1 MFISINADELLLI
14 TISMKMKRYI
24 ILNNIKLNDGI
35 EICFSAMQYLKEFFL
50 LKMQIMQ
57 LRFVLMLSIHRKH

>member
-1 MFISINADELLLI
+1 MFISINSDELLLI

-35 EICFSAMQYLKEFFL
+35 EICFSAIFKRIFF
-50 LKMQIMQ
+50 IEDANYAIEIC
-57 LRFVLMLSIHRKH
+57 VNVEHS